1 MILPK
6 VHALRKWY
14 MLTIQ
19 TSAIASMNIINPN
32 LDVNLVWS
40 IAHHVQIPF
49 PALKQSLIETF
60 LMVKNKK
67 VLSIITATYVY
78 SLMIL
83 MWIEG
88 SCDPGYFDD
97 EKSCIAG
104 SFAIPYRTNTVQYMD
119 SSNTAVILNKTSLL
133 WDSTYSSFFM
143 SFSVNW
149 LNSVVKDG

>member
-6 VHALRKWY
+6 VHALLKQY
-14 MLTIQ
+14 LLTIQ
-19 TSAIASMNIINPN
+19 ISAIALMNIIPHN
-32 LDVNLVWS
+32 LDANLVWN
-40 IAHHVQIPF
+40 IAQHVQIPF
-49 PALKQSLIETF
+49 PALKQNLIETF
-60 LMVKNKK
+60 LMVKYIFLTMIAANN
-67 VLSIITATYVY
+67 AY
-78 SLMIL
+78 SLIIL
-83 MWIEG
+83 MLIEG

-149 LNSVVKDG
+149 LNWVVKDG